1 MSDLP
6 ILDPRP
12 LRDLLEIGATM
23 GLIQELIGLYQEDVP
38 TRLAMLKMA
47 LAAGDAG
54 HTAAEAHQ
62 LRGALSNLGLVRFA
76 DLAARIESLVREGHM
91 AAAPRLAEGL
101 LAAYDEALHA
111 LITTFS
117 DQDALQG

>member
-6 ILDPRP
+6 VLDPRL

-23 GLIQELIGLYQEDVP
+23 ALIQELIGLYQEDVP

-47 LAAGDAG
+47 LAAGDAE

-62 LRGALSNLGLVRFA
+62 LKGALSNLGLVRFA

-91 AAAPRLAEGL
+91 EAAPRLADCL
-101 LAAYDEALHA
+101 SAAYDEALHA
-111 LITTFS
+111 LITTFP
-117 DQDALQG
+117 DQDTLLG